1 MIASVTEPSLKVL
14 NSAVQARDSKAFDKA
29 WVDLTDA

>member
-29 WVDLTDA
+29 